1 MENQRISS
9 NVVHIVL
16 WVVQVI
22 LAVSLIWAAWMK
34 LVQPIEQ
41 LATMWPWAGQVP
53 VALVKMT
60 GIVDLL
66 GAAGL
71 ILPSVLRIQP
81 KLTPM
86 AAISIIIL
94 MVCAS
99 VFHIMRGEVALIGVN
114 IVFAILAAFV
124 AWGRLTKA
132 PIMPSRNG

>member
-9 NVVHIVL
+9 NVMHIIL
-16 WVVQVI
+16 WAVQVI

-41 LATMWPWAGQVP
+41 LAAMWPWAGEVP

-60 GIVDLL
+60 GIIDLL

-86 AAISIIIL
+86 AAIGVIIL

-132 PIMPSRNG
+132 PIMHSRNG